1 VKVEVVK
8 GIYGHVALYFCED
21 DDSGL
26 RVAGQKP
33 WGGGQTIYSFDVDL
47 ADKRTRTLLLEA
59 LEREKPSEGEKA

>member
-1 VKVEVVK
+1 MKVEIVK
-8 GIYGHVALYFCED
+8 GVYGHVALYFCED

-47 ADKRTRTLLLEA
+47 SDKRTRELLIKLLKE
-59 LEREKPSEGEKA
+59 SES

>member
-1 VKVEVVK
+1 MKVEVVK

-33 WGGGQTIYSFDVDL
+33 WGGGQTIHSFDVDL
-47 ADKRTRTLLLEA
+47 SDKRTRELLIKLLKE
-59 LEREKPSEGEKA
+59 SES